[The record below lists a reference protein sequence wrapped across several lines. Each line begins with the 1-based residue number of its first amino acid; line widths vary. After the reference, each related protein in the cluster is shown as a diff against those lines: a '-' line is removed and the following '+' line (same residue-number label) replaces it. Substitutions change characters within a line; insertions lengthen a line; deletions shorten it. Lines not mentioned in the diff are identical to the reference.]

1 LDQHRVINVRFSLL
15 SVSIT
20 QRGMKTKHPKIWSSL
35 VLTSLSSAAIDVVSQ
50 TMKYY

>member
-1 LDQHRVINVRFSLL
+1 
-15 SVSIT
+15 
-20 QRGMKTKHPKIWSSL
+20 